1 MRILLVDDDE
11 TVVQG
16 LIQVL
21 TDQHHVIDIAADGQA
36 GWELVEAF
44 TYDLILLDVMLPKID
59 GMTLCR
65 QLRSQGIR
73 TPIILLTSQ
82 DASTNKVRG
91 LDAGADDYVT
101 KPFDIQELSA
111 RIRALLRRGS
121 AASSPM
127 LEWGKL
133 RLDPST
139 CEVTYDYEALH
150 LTPKEYGLLELF
162 LRNRQRVFSRSA
174 ILEHLWSFEEIPG
187 EETVTAHIKGLRR
200 KLKEAGVSED
210 PIKTVYGIGYC
221 LKSLEKQEAKNNGQA
236 FKKDQTLWLNLEQQP
251 LLAGVTGVW
260 ERVKEKF
267 ANRIV
272 VIEQATTAILNNALK
287 EELRQQAEQ
296 EAHKLA
302 GSLGMFDLDEGSRL
316 AREIERLFQ
325 AEKALNHHQ
334 KQYLSEIVVL
344 LRQELQKAIS
354 GKSLELTSRD
364 KKHLLWI
371 VSSDHSLAE
380 EWLLEALRSG
390 IRVRVV
396 EPALA
401 KEWLCQ
407 ERPDVVLLDCPLTTS
422 TSSEI
427 AVALLEQLSS
437 CTPPIPA
444 LVITDQDSLLDRVKV
459 VRLGGCA
466 FLQKPLP
473 PAQVLESVTQ
483 ILQKSCLTQAKILAV
498 DGDLQ
503 AGKALQNLLEPWGI
517 KVCTLNNPLQF
528 WETLEETSPD
538 LLVLD
543 VEMPHISGI
552 ELCKVVRND
561 PYWNCLP
568 VVFLAAHTDTET
580 MQRAFAAGADDYV
593 QKPAVASEMVTRI
606 LNRLERSRLRQNIPQ
621 ANAGT
626 GVANYR
632 QSTQQLTQFLSLGSS
647 QNQTLC
653 FALLN
658 LDYLKE
664 INDQYGH
671 NFAEQVLSRLG
682 KLLRET
688 FPGDEVVASWG
699 GAELVVGMPGMTRSD
714 GTLKILE
721 VFNSLHQEEFTAPDG
736 SKCQVTFSAGI
747 VEYPQ
752 DGADLQ
758 ALYRAAAAWVR
769 QVKAVGGDRIL
780 PTNSE
785 ATICGYLNR
794 KQYE

>member
-16 LIQVL
+16 LVRVL
-21 TDQHHVIDIAADGQA
+21 TDQHHVIDIAVDGQA

-65 QLRSQGIR
+65 RLRSQGIR

-127 LEWGKL
+127 LEWEKL

-139 CEVTYDYEALH
+139 CEVTYDGETLH

-174 ILEHLWSFEEIPG
+174 ILEHLWSFEETPG

-221 LKSLEKQEAKNNGQA
+221 LKPSEKPEVKNNGQA
-236 FKKDQTLWLNLEQQP
+236 LKKDPTFRLEVKPQT
-251 LLAGVTGVW
+251 LAGVTEVW
-260 ERVKEKF
+260 EQAKEKF
-267 ANRIV
+267 SNRITL
-272 VIEQATTAILNNALK
+272 IEQATTAMLNHVLK

-325 AEKALNHHQ
+325 AEKTLNHKQ
-334 KQYLSEIVVL
+334 KQYLSEIVVM
-344 LRQELQKAIS
+344 LRQELQRATS
-354 GKSLELTSRD
+354 EESLELPSGD
-364 KKHLLWI
+364 EECLLWI
-371 VSSDHSLAE
+371 VSNDHSLAE

-390 IRVRVV
+390 IRGRVAT

-401 KEWLCQ
+401 KEWLCR
-407 ERPDVVLLDCPLTTS
+407 ERPDVVLLDCSLTNT
-422 TSSEI
+422 SEI
-427 AVALLEQLSS
+427 ALALLAQLSNF
-437 CTPPIPA
+437 TPPIPV
-444 LVITDQDSLLDRVKV
+444 LVITEQDSLLDRVKV
-459 VRLGGCA
+459 VRLGGRG

-473 PAQVLESVTQ
+473 PAQVLETLNQV
-483 ILQKSCLTQAKILAV
+483 LQPSCLTQTKILVV
-498 DGDLQ
+498 DDDPQ
-503 AGKALQNLLEPWGI
+503 ALKALQNLLEPCGM
-517 KVCTLNNPLQF
+517 KVCTLDNPLQF

-543 VEMPHISGI
+543 VEMPHINGI

-561 PYWNCLP
+561 PHWNSLP
-568 VVFLAAHTDTET
+568 VLLLTVHTDTEIT
-580 MQRAFAAGADDYV
+580 QRVFAAGADDCV
-593 QKPAVASEMVTRI
+593 QKPVVGSEIVTRI
-606 LNRLERSRLRQNIPQ
+606 LNRLERSRLHQNLAKID
-621 ANAGT
+621 AGT

-632 QSTQQLTQFLSLGSS
+632 QSIQELTQFLSLASRHDQS
-647 QNQTLC
+647 LC
-653 FALLN
+653 FALLH

-671 NFAEQVLSRLG
+671 NFTEQVLSRLG
-682 KLLRET
+682 KLLRQT
-688 FPGDEVVASWG
+688 FPGDEVVARWG
-699 GAELVVGMPGMTRSD
+699 GSELVVGMPGMTRSD
-714 GTLKILE
+714 GILKLLE
-721 VFNSLHQEEFTAPDG
+721 VLNNLHQEEFTAPDG
-736 SKCQVTFSAGI
+736 SKCRVTFSAGV

-752 DGADLQ
+752 DGAQLP

-794 KQYE
+794 KPYE